1 LVVLPFAQLN
11 GGHPVPRVVPRL
23 SWFPVRLI
31 RPIADG
37 QITLDQL
44 LTSATRLGFSHIELH
59 HSFVDVETPNLLKE
73 HQIGCSQLSCAPDI
87 TNRDKGRRREELD
100 AMREKIALAQAL
112 GASTVRVTAGMAH
125 PGVTVNNGLEWVGA
139 GLTDLAKDAS
149 KAGIALCLENHYRDR
164 MWNLTDFAAPPE
176 IFLRLYELLEP
187 TSVMINYDTAQ
198 PMVVGGD
205 GIGLLR
211 RVVSKVRSVHAGDR
225 KRGAVSHS
233 VIGEGDVDFD
243 AVFRILRAA
252 NYQGFVAIEDG
263 SQEGDVGLER
273 GRRSLEDT
281 IQRVWG
287 EP

>member
-1 LVVLPFAQLN
+1 
-11 GGHPVPRVVPRL
+11 
-23 SWFPVRLI
+23 
-31 RPIADG
+31 
-37 QITLDQL
+37 L
-44 LTSATRLGFSHIELH
+44 LASATRLGFTHIELH
-59 HSFVDVETPNLLKE
+59 HSFVDEETANLLRE
-73 HQIGCSQLSCAPDI
+73 HHIGCSQLSCAPDV
-87 TNRDKGRRREELD
+87 TNPDKGRRREELD
-100 AMREKIALAQAL
+100 AMRQKIALALSL

-125 PGVTVNNGLEWVGA
+125 PGVTINDGLEWAGS

-149 KAGIALCLENHYRDR
+149 RVGIDLCLENHYRDR

-176 IFLRLYELLEP
+176 IFLRLYKLLES
-187 TSVMINYDTAQ
+187 TQVMVNYDTAQ

-205 GIGLLR
+205 GIALLR
-211 RVVSKVRSVHAGDR
+211 RVVSKVRNVHAGDR

-273 GRRSLEDT
+273 GRRLIERA
-281 IQRVWG
+281 IQRYWG